1 MLKLPVKSPIDNGNI
16 DLSEYAKKSDIPSI
30 VGLASETYVDSKFA
44 DLINSAPE
52 ELDTL
57 GEIAEVVSTNEEA
70 VEALKKD
77 MVTEDYVQK
86 QLGDYASKDY
96 FEEKMEE
103 LEESISTE
111 SMTDEDILKALGLA

>member
-1 MLKLPVKSPIDNGNI
+1 MLKLPVKPPIVNGDI

-57 GEIAEVVSTNEEA
+57 GEIAEAVSTNEDA
-70 VEALKKD
+70 VETLKKD

-86 QLGDYASKDY
+86 QLGDYTSKDY

>member
-1 MLKLPVKSPIDNGNI
+1 MLKLPVKSPIVNGNI

-57 GEIAEVVSTNEEA
+57 GEIAEVVSTNEDA
-70 VEALKKD
+70 VETLKRD

-86 QLGDYASKDY
+86 QLGDYTSKDY

-111 SMTDEDILKALGLA
+111 SITDEDILKALGLA

>member
-1 MLKLPVKSPIDNGNI
+1 MLKLPVKSPIVNGDI

-30 VGLASETYVDSKFA
+30 VGLASETYVDSEIA

-57 GEIAEVVSTNEEA
+57 GEIAEVVSTNKDA
-70 VEALKKD
+70 VETLKKD

-86 QLGDYASKDY
+86 QLGDYTSKDY

>member
-1 MLKLPVKSPIDNGNI
+1 
-16 DLSEYAKKSDIPSI
+16 
-30 VGLASETYVDSKFA
+30 
-44 DLINSAPE
+44 
-52 ELDTL
+52 
-57 GEIAEVVSTNEEA
+57 
-70 VEALKKD
+70 

-86 QLGDYASKDY
+86 QLGDYTSKDY

>member
-57 GEIAEVVSTNEEA
+57 GEIAEVVSTNEDA
-70 VEALKKD
+70 VETLKRD
-77 MVTEDYVQK
+77 IVTEDYVQK
-86 QLGDYASKDY
+86 QLGDYTSKDY

>member
-1 MLKLPVKSPIDNGNI
+1 MLKLPVKSPIVNGDI

-30 VGLASETYVDSKFA
+30 VGLASETYVDSEIA

-57 GEIAEVVSTNEEA
+57 GEIAEVVSTNKDA
-70 VEALKKD
+70 VETLKKD

-86 QLGDYASKDY
+86 QLGDYTSKDY
-96 FEEKMEE
+96 FEEKMGE

>member
-1 MLKLPVKSPIDNGNI
+1 MLKLPVKSPIVNENI

-30 VGLASETYVDSKFA
+30 VGLASETYVDSEIA

-57 GEIAEVVSTNEEA
+57 GEIAEVVSTNKDA
-70 VEALKKD
+70 VETLKKD

-86 QLGDYASKDY
+86 QLGDYTSKDY

>member
-57 GEIAEVVSTNEEA
+57 GEIAEVVSTNEDA
-70 VEALKKD
+70 V
-77 MVTEDYVQK
+77 
-86 QLGDYASKDY
+86 
-96 FEEKMEE
+96 
-103 LEESISTE
+103 
-111 SMTDEDILKALGLA
+111 

>member
-1 MLKLPVKSPIDNGNI
+1 MLKLPVKSPIDNENI

-70 VEALKKD
+70 VETLKKD

>member
-57 GEIAEVVSTNEEA
+57 GEIAEVVSTNEDA
-70 VEALKKD
+70 VETLKRD
-77 MVTEDYVQK
+77 MVTEDYGQK

>member
-1 MLKLPVKSPIDNGNI
+1 MLKLPVKSPIVNGDI

-57 GEIAEVVSTNEEA
+57 GEIAEVVSTNKDA
-70 VEALKKD
+70 VETLKKD

-86 QLGDYASKDY
+86 QLGDYTSKDY
-96 FEEKMEE
+96 FEEKMGE

>member
-1 MLKLPVKSPIDNGNI
+1 MLKLPVKSPIVNGNI

-30 VGLASETYVDSKFA
+30 VGLASETYVDSEIA

-57 GEIAEVVSTNEEA
+57 GEIAEVVSTNEGAIET
-70 VEALKKD
+70 LKRD

-86 QLGDYASKDY
+86 QLGDYTSKDY

>member
-1 MLKLPVKSPIDNGNI
+1 MLKLPVKSPIVNGNI

-30 VGLASETYVDSKFA
+30 VGLASETYVDSEIA

-57 GEIAEVVSTNEEA
+57 GEIAEVVSTNKDA
-70 VEALKKD
+70 VETLKKD

-86 QLGDYASKDY
+86 QRGDYTSKDY

>member
-30 VGLASETYVDSKFA
+30 VGLASEIYVDSKFA

-57 GEIAEVVSTNEEA
+57 GEIAEVVSTNEDA
-70 VEALKKD
+70 VETLKKD

>member
-1 MLKLPVKSPIDNGNI
+1 MLKLPVKSPIVNGNI

-30 VGLASETYVDSKFA
+30 VGLASETYVDSEIA

-57 GEIAEVVSTNEEA
+57 GEIAEVVSTNEDA
-70 VEALKKD
+70 VETLQRD
-77 MVTEDYVQK
+77 MVPEDYVQK
-86 QLGDYASKDY
+86 QLGDYTSKDY

>member
-1 MLKLPVKSPIDNGNI
+1 MLKLPVKPPIVNGNI

-57 GEIAEVVSTNEEA
+57 GEIAEAVSTNEDA
-70 VEALKKD
+70 VETLKKD

-86 QLGDYASKDY
+86 QLGDYTSKDY

>member
-1 MLKLPVKSPIDNGNI
+1 MLKLPVKSPIVNGNI

-57 GEIAEVVSTNEEA
+57 GEIAEVVSTNEDA
-70 VEALKKD
+70 VETLKRD

-86 QLGDYASKDY
+86 QLGDYTSKDY

>member
-1 MLKLPVKSPIDNGNI
+1 MLKLPVKSPIVNGNI

-30 VGLASETYVDSKFA
+30 VGLASETYVDSEIA

-57 GEIAEVVSTNEEA
+57 GEIAEVVSTNEDA
-70 VEALKKD
+70 VETLKRD

-86 QLGDYASKDY
+86 QLGDYTSKDY

>member
-1 MLKLPVKSPIDNGNI
+1 MLKLPVKSPIVNGNI

-30 VGLASETYVDSKFA
+30 VGLASETYVDSEIA

-57 GEIAEVVSTNEEA
+57 GEIAEVVSTNEDA
-70 VEALKKD
+70 VKTLKKD

-86 QLGDYASKDY
+86 QLGDYTSKDY

>member
-1 MLKLPVKSPIDNGNI
+1 MLKLPIKSPIVNENI

-30 VGLASETYVDSKFA
+30 VGLASETYVDSEIA

-57 GEIAEVVSTNEEA
+57 GEIAEVVSTNKDA
-70 VEALKKD
+70 VETLKKD

-86 QLGDYASKDY
+86 QLGDYTSKDY

>member
-1 MLKLPVKSPIDNGNI
+1 MLKLPVKPPIVNGNI

-30 VGLASETYVDSKFA
+30 VGLASETYVDSEIA

-57 GEIAEVVSTNEEA
+57 GEIAEVVSTNKDA
-70 VEALKKD
+70 VETLKKG

-86 QLGDYASKDY
+86 QLGDYTSKDY

>member
-1 MLKLPVKSPIDNGNI
+1 MLKLPVKSPIVNGNI

-30 VGLASETYVDSKFA
+30 VGLASETYVDSEIA
-44 DLINSAPE
+44 DLSNSAPE

-57 GEIAEVVSTNEEA
+57 GEIAEVVSTNKDA
-70 VEALKKD
+70 VETLKKD

-86 QLGDYASKDY
+86 QLGDYTSKDY

>member
-1 MLKLPVKSPIDNGNI
+1 MLKLPIKPPIVNGDI

-30 VGLASETYVDSKFA
+30 VGLASETYVDSEIA

-57 GEIAEVVSTNEEA
+57 GEIAEVVSTNKDA
-70 VEALKKD
+70 VETLKKD

-86 QLGDYASKDY
+86 QLGDYTSKDY

>member
-1 MLKLPVKSPIDNGNI
+1 MLKLPVKSPIVNGNI

-30 VGLASETYVDSKFA
+30 VGLASETYVDSEIA

-57 GEIAEVVSTNEEA
+57 GEIAEVVSTNKDA
-70 VEALKKD
+70 VETLKKD

-86 QLGDYASKDY
+86 QLGDYTSKDY
-96 FEEKMEE
+96 FKEKMEE

>member
-1 MLKLPVKSPIDNGNI
+1 MLKLPVKPPIVNENI

-30 VGLASETYVDSKFA
+30 VGLASETYVDSEIA

-57 GEIAEVVSTNEEA
+57 GEIAEVVSTNEDA
-70 VEALKKD
+70 VETLKRD

-86 QLGDYASKDY
+86 QLGDYTSKDY

>member
-57 GEIAEVVSTNEEA
+57 GEIAEVVSTNEDA
-70 VEALKKD
+70 VETLKKD

-86 QLGDYASKDY
+86 QLGDYTSKDY

>member
-1 MLKLPVKSPIDNGNI
+1 MLKLPVKSPIVNGNI

-30 VGLASETYVDSKFA
+30 VGLASETYVDSEIA

-57 GEIAEVVSTNEEA
+57 GEIAEVVSTNKDA
-70 VEALKKD
+70 VETLKKD

-86 QLGDYASKDY
+86 QLGDYTSKDY
-96 FEEKMEE
+96 LEEKMEE

>member
-57 GEIAEVVSTNEEA
+57 GEIAEVVSTNKDA
-70 VEALKKD
+70 VETLKKD
-77 MVTEDYVQK
+77 TVTEDYVQK
-86 QLGDYASKDY
+86 QLGDYTSKDY

>member
-1 MLKLPVKSPIDNGNI
+1 MLKLPVKYPIADENI

-30 VGLASETYVDSKFA
+30 VGLASETYVDSEIA

-57 GEIAEVVSTNEEA
+57 GEIAEVVSTNKDA
-70 VEALKKD
+70 VETLKKD

-86 QLGDYASKDY
+86 QLGDYTSKDY

>member
-1 MLKLPVKSPIDNGNI
+1 MLKLPVKSPIVNGNI

-30 VGLASETYVDSKFA
+30 VGLASETYVDSEIA

-57 GEIAEVVSTNEEA
+57 GEIAEVVSTNKDA
-70 VEALKKD
+70 VETLKKD

-86 QLGDYASKDY
+86 QLGDYTSKDY

-111 SMTDEDILKALGLA
+111 SMTDEYILKADS

>member
-1 MLKLPVKSPIDNGNI
+1 MLKLPIDNGNI

-30 VGLASETYVDSKFA
+30 VGLASETYVDSEIA

-57 GEIAEVVSTNEEA
+57 GEIAEVVSTNKGA
-70 VEALKKD
+70 VETLKKD

-86 QLGDYASKDY
+86 QLGDYTSKDY

>member
-1 MLKLPVKSPIDNGNI
+1 MLKLPVKPLIVNGNI

-57 GEIAEVVSTNEEA
+57 GEIAEVVSTNEDA
-70 VEALKKD
+70 VKTLKKD

-86 QLGDYASKDY
+86 QLGDYTSKDY

>member
-1 MLKLPVKSPIDNGNI
+1 MLKLPVKPPIVNGNI

-30 VGLASETYVDSKFA
+30 VGLASETYVDSEIA

-57 GEIAEVVSTNEEA
+57 GEIAEVVSTNKDA
-70 VEALKKD
+70 VETLKKD

-86 QLGDYASKDY
+86 QLGDYTSKDY
-96 FEEKMEE
+96 FEGKMEE

>member
-30 VGLASETYVDSKFA
+30 VGLASETYVDSEIA

-57 GEIAEVVSTNEEA
+57 GEIAEVVSTNKDA
-70 VEALKKD
+70 VETLKKD

-86 QLGDYASKDY
+86 QLGDYTSKDY

-111 SMTDEDILKALGLA
+111 SMTDEDILKALGQA

>member
-1 MLKLPVKSPIDNGNI
+1 MLKLPVKSPIVNGDI

-57 GEIAEVVSTNEEA
+57 GEIAEVVSTNEDA
-70 VEALKKD
+70 VETLKRD

-86 QLGDYASKDY
+86 QLGDYTSKDY

>member
-1 MLKLPVKSPIDNGNI
+1 MLKLPVKPPIVNGNI

-30 VGLASETYVDSKFA
+30 VGLASETYVDSEIA

-57 GEIAEVVSTNEEA
+57 GEIAEVVSTNKDA
-70 VEALKKD
+70 VETLKKD

-86 QLGDYASKDY
+86 QLGDYTSKDY
-96 FEEKMEE
+96 FEEKMGE

>member
-1 MLKLPVKSPIDNGNI
+1 MLKLPVKPPIVNEI

-57 GEIAEVVSTNEEA
+57 GEIAEVVSTNEDAIET
-70 VEALKKD
+70 LKKD

-86 QLGDYASKDY
+86 QLGDYTSKDY

>member
-1 MLKLPVKSPIDNGNI
+1 MLKLPVKSPIVNGNI

-30 VGLASETYVDSKFA
+30 VGLASETYVDSEIA
-44 DLINSAPE
+44 DLINSAPV

-57 GEIAEVVSTNEEA
+57 GEIAEVVSTNEDA
-70 VEALKKD
+70 VETLKRD

-86 QLGDYASKDY
+86 QLGDYTSKDY

>member
-70 VEALKKD
+70 VETLKKD

-86 QLGDYASKDY
+86 RLGDYASKDY

-103 LEESISTE
+103 LEDSISTE

>member
-1 MLKLPVKSPIDNGNI
+1 MLKLPVKSPIVNGNI

-30 VGLASETYVDSKFA
+30 VGLASETYVDSEIA

-57 GEIAEVVSTNEEA
+57 GEIAEVVSTNKDAAET
-70 VEALKKD
+70 LKKD

-86 QLGDYASKDY
+86 QLGDYTSKDY